1 MSFNVS
7 AIVSAIVVHHA
18 AAWQTVLIEERAANP
33 KVDAD
38 KALGLIVEGIVARVE
53 AGEIDAESA
62 KVYASHA
69 RTLMLCKLDTLI
81 NAAALG
87 HGINGLCKRIREAE
101 GSRSAAGR
109 KAGQGK
115 GKSTSPE
122 AGQGKGKSTAPE
134 APAAEVPQVPQGDKA
149 WKQTLEAMIASVPA
163 RKDWA
168 SEDIVAFQDCASKM
182 VALIKRNAK

>member
-69 RTLMLCKLDTLI
+69 RTLMMCKLDTLI

-115 GKSTSPE
+115 GKTTAP
-122 AGQGKGKSTAPE
+122 AADAPE
-134 APAAEVPQVPQGDKA
+134 APQAPQGDKA
-149 WKQTLEAMIASVPA
+149 WRQVLEAMRAGVPA
-163 RKDWA
+163 RKDWEA
-168 SEDIVAFQDCASKM
+168 SDIVAFQDCAAKM
-182 VALIKRNAK
+182 IALIARNAK

>member
-1 MSFNVS
+1 MFNVS

-38 KALGLIVEGIVARVE
+38 KALGLIIEGIVARVE

-69 RTLMLCKLDTLI
+69 RTLMTCKLDTLI

-87 HGINGLCKRIREAE
+87 HGINGLTKRIREAE

-109 KAGQGK
+109 KAGKGAGK
-115 GKSTSPE
+115 TTAP
-122 AGQGKGKSTAPE
+122 AADAPE
-134 APAAEVPQVPQGDKA
+134 APQAPQGDKA
-149 WKQTLEAMIASVPA
+149 WRQVLEGMIAGVPA

-168 SEDIVAFQDCASKM
+168 SEDIVAFQDCAAKM

>member
-1 MSFNVS
+1 MFNVTR
-7 AIVSAIVVHHA
+7 IVSAIVVHHA

-33 KVDAD
+33 KADAD
-38 KALGLIVEGIVARVE
+38 KSLGLIVEGIVARVE
-53 AGEIDAESA
+53 AGEIDVESA

-109 KAGQGK
+109 KAGKGAGK
-115 GKSTSPE
+115 T
-122 AGQGKGKSTAPE
+122 TAPAADA
-134 APAAEVPQVPQGDKA
+134 APAAEAPQGDKA
-149 WKQTLEAMIASVPA
+149 WRQVLEAMRAGVPA

-168 SEDIVAFQDCASKM
+168 SEDIVAFQDCAAKM
-182 VALIKRNAK
+182 IALLARNAK